1 MARAM
6 TAANVYRLP
15 LLGAP
20 DPDLRRGL
28 KVAGVVGLVVLAAAY
43 LVPKRTAEISSVD
56 EVPDRF
62 AKLILE
68 EPRKDAPPAVKL
80 PEPPKVAMEKPKEA
94 PKPQPVPKPKEATRR
109 RDTPKL
115 AENRGDAG
123 RERAKEEVA
132 QLQEVTKN
140 LDDVL
145 ADVTASLAS
154 TDDGKVERTAPS
166 RRRTRGGRSASVA
179 ASASPGVSALPTAG
193 SSAAIGGA
201 RIDVESLA
209 DAGLPAPEAV
219 RGDGSAAKH
228 GEIRT
233 DAELMATVR
242 KYAPG
247 IQFCYD
253 NELKKEPGLGGK
265 LIVSVTVAADGRVTD
280 ATIVKDTVRSA
291 ALTGCALAQIQAWK
305 FPKVA
310 EGTVTFQA
318 PFVFTPP
325 E

>member
-1 MARAM
+1 
-6 TAANVYRLP
+6 V
-15 LLGAP
+15 
-20 DPDLRRGL
+20 
-28 KVAGVVGLVVLAAAY
+28 
-43 LVPKRTAEISSVD
+43 EITSVD
-56 EVPDRF
+56 DVPDRF

-68 EPRKDAPPAVKL
+68 EPRKAAAPTVKL
-80 PEPPKVAMEKPKEA
+80 PDPPKVAMETPKEQPKPTPAPPPKVATVRRDA
-94 PKPQPVPKPKEATRR
+94 PKV
-109 RDTPKL
+109 
-115 AENRGDAG
+115 AENRGEAG
-123 RERAKEEVA
+123 RERAREEVA
-132 QLQEVTKN
+132 QLQEVTKS

-154 TDDGKVERTAPS
+154 TDDGKVERSEPS
-166 RRRTRGGRSASVA
+166 RRRTRSGRSATVA
-179 ASASPGVSALPTAG
+179 ASAAPGVSALPTAG

-209 DAGLPAPEAV
+209 EAGLPAPEAV

-228 GEIRT
+228 GEIRS
-233 DAELMATVR
+233 DADLMATVR

-253 NELKKEPGLGGK
+253 NELKKQPGLGGK
-265 LIVSVTVAADGRVTD
+265 LVVSVTVAADGRVTD

-305 FPKVA
+305 FPRVP